1 LAVVG
6 VETACAA
13 FARFARRVVLAA
25 NELPAINDVCASEL
39 RALLL
44 RIAGGAGGGIDSAG
58 GGEHGAQADDVH
70 GPERGD
76 DRSRLGALAAMI
88 ETGRLTVCSTG
99 ADLPVIDLR
108 QVSAELQ
115 LAAADA
121 DLVILV
127 GEQLWSLRQ
136 TLPMHGCMN
145 TVSSVETSFVQ

>member
-1 LAVVG
+1 
-6 VETACAA
+6 
-13 FARFARRVVLAA
+13 
-25 NELPAINDVCASEL
+25 
-39 RALLL
+39 
-44 RIAGGAGGGIDSAG
+44 
-58 GGEHGAQADDVH
+58 
-70 GPERGD
+70 
-76 DRSRLGALAAMI
+76 
-88 ETGRLTVCSTG
+88 
-99 ADLPVIDLR
+99 VIDLR